1 MGNVMVGSRDGG
13 RRSAA
18 WRVPQDFAKR
28 LNMSQNRMSA
38 GSSDPDIVCVAGLAL
53 LTDEECCGITGGEG
67 EPVVEM
73 EEMVIE
79 VPLPPDVDS

>member
-1 MGNVMVGSRDGG
+1 MSKNQISAVGSG
-13 RRSAA
+13 
-18 WRVPQDFAKR
+18 
-28 LNMSQNRMSA
+28 
-38 GSSDPDIVCVAGLAL
+38 PDIACVAGLAL
-53 LTDEECCGITGGEG
+53 LTDEECSGITGGEG